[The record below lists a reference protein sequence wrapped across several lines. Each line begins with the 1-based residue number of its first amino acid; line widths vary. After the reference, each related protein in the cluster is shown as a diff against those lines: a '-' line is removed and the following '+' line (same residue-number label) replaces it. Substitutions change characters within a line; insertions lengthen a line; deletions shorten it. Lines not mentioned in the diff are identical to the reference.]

1 MTSIK
6 DCIILIT
13 GASSGIGT
21 ASARAFA
28 AEGAHLILAARRSE
42 RVQALADQLHA
53 EFGVDTLPL
62 KLDVRDQAAV
72 ARALDGLPERWVP
85 IDILL
90 NNAGLS
96 RGLDKLQEGKI
107 QDWDEMI
114 DTNLK
119 GLLYVTRAVTPGM
132 VARGRGHV
140 INMGSIAGHEI
151 YPNGNVYC
159 ATKFAV
165 VTLSKGLRLDL
176 VGTGVRVT
184 CVDPGMV
191 ETEFSLVR
199 FRGDAPRAEK
209 VYQGFQPLT
218 AADIAETV
226 VWCATRPPHVNIED
240 IVIFPTAQASATLTH
255 RA

>member
-72 ARALDGLPERWVP
+72 ARALDGLPERWAP

>member
-1 MTSIK
+1 MASIK
-6 DCIILIT
+6 NTIVLIT

-72 ARALDGLPERWVP
+72 ARALGGLPERWAP
-85 IDILL
+85 IDVLL

>member
-1 MTSIK
+1 M
-6 DCIILIT
+6 
-13 GASSGIGT
+13 
-21 ASARAFA
+21 
-28 AEGAHLILAARRSE
+28 
-42 RVQALADQLHA
+42 QALADQLHA

-72 ARALDGLPERWVP
+72 ARALGGLPERWAP
-85 IDILL
+85 IDVLL